1 MKLII
6 DIHPDMMN
14 SPKEIGELV
23 VKQMIREAEGKPR
36 VTKEESTK
44 FVEGIGIVGKV
55 EQWETN
61 KNFSN
66 KEKFIE
72 IISGKKLY
80 GQN

>member
-1 MKLII
+1 MKLTI
-6 DIHPDMMN
+6 DIHPDMIG
-14 SPKEIGELV
+14 SPKEISELV
-23 VKQMIREAEGKPR
+23 EKQIIREVEGKPR
-36 VTKEESTK
+36 VTAEESVK

-80 GQN
+80 GKM